1 MQTRPTDVAVPGS
14 ESRAPG
20 LPWHT
25 FTVEQ
30 VLEAEDVSAQRGL
43 SSAEAAARAA
53 EFGLNKLAAARAEPR
68 WHAFIR
74 QYYDPM
80 QIVLLVAGILSLY
93 PLEQLGT
100 GPLLI
105 LLTLA
110 NAVLG
115 LQQEGKAETAVA
127 ALQNMM
133 IVTARVRR
141 DGRQAEISA
150 DRLVPGDVV
159 LIEAGDIVPADG
171 RLLQVAMLEVA
182 ESELTGESVPVP
194 KGTAPVG
201 EAGAPLGDRTDMVYM
216 NTSVTRGTGEF
227 VVTATGMATEVG
239 HISGML
245 QAQGTVKTPLTRQLD
260 RLSKQ
265 LLLVAG
271 VALIASMAVNLVRGY
286 TFNAVFNAAVAFAIA
301 AVPVQLPTV
310 VTTILAWGTQALVK
324 AGAIMKQ
331 LRSTET
337 LGSTSAINTDKT
349 GTLTLNQMTAVQ
361 MAIAGHRYA
370 IEGKGYSPQGRIN
383 RVGGQAE
390 IPLDQFLMPMVLAS
404 DAVLSDGELIGDPTE
419 GALVALAAKGG
430 IDAFSTRQVY
440 PRVAEL
446 PFDAE
451 YKLMATFHSMVDESG
466 NEVIRC
472 FVKGAP
478 DQLLARAATALDPD
492 RGPVPL
498 DDHLRERYLAEND
511 RLAEEGLRVIAAARR
526 DFDPATF
533 DPRAELL
540 PLVTDVE
547 LLALVGIVD
556 PPRPG
561 ARASVA
567 QAKAAGIEV
576 RMITG
581 DHAVTAAAIAR
592 QLGIDGKVISGTE
605 FSALND
611 DEAADRIADVGVIA
625 RVTPE
630 QKVRL
635 VDVLHRKGQIVA
647 MTGDGVNDAPALKR
661 ADIGVAMGKAGT
673 EVAKR
678 AAVMIL
684 SDDNFSTI
692 TKAVELG
699 RGLYDNLARYIRF
712 EMGCMF
718 GFIITFLGA
727 SIFDIAH
734 GEPLLPLQVLWVAF
748 TTVTI
753 QSIGLGY
760 SNPAEGLMERR
771 PRSPSQP
778 ILSRGVLS
786 WLVSVGLVMAVGT
799 LSLVSW
805 AQDAHTL
812 PIARTMG
819 LVVFSLL
826 NLFFSIEAKD
836 QRESAF
842 SLSTFSDRTF
852 LLTAGASLFLL
863 VMATILGPCQAILK
877 TTELDED
884 QWLLCAAVA
893 LSIIVV
899 SEIRKAVLRRK
910 RGRTALVGWAGGED
924 DGCRMSLAGQVLPAD
939 ADPVAGMVRL
949 QQGLYAGR
957 GGHGVAVD
965 GDDHITG
972 HQARPGGGQSLH
984 GADDDRLGARG
995 EGHGVEGDLHTQ
1007 EAGCADVNRCRRVA
1021 RLDQPGHGGRVAD
1034 RYREGCFGSA
1044 GLELILRGGCGVHAD
1059 HGSGGGDQRPAG
1071 VPGLQRHARAD
1082 QPGELLRGV
1091 LSLIGGGDRLVQ
1103 AGDLAGGDRR
1113 GAALALGVAQG
1124 DDVLADRHL
1133 R

>member
-1 MQTRPTDVAVPGS
+1 VAVPDA
-14 ESRAPG
+14 ESPASG
-20 LPWHT
+20 LAWHT
-25 FTVEQ
+25 LSVEQ
-30 VLEAEDVSAQRGL
+30 VLGAEEVSAQGGL

-53 EFGLNKLAAARAEPR
+53 KFGPNALSEARAEPR
-68 WHAFIR
+68 WHAFVR

-80 QIVLLVAGILSLY
+80 QIVLLAAGVLSIF
-93 PLEQLGT
+93 PLRQFGT

-115 LQQEGKAETAVA
+115 LQQEGKAEHAVA

-141 DGRQAEISA
+141 DGQLTEIPSQ
-150 DRLVPGDVV
+150 RLVPGDVV
-159 LIEAGDIVPADG
+159 SIEAGDIVPADG
-171 RLLQVAMLEVA
+171 RLLRVAMLEVA
-182 ESELTGESVPVP
+182 ESELTGESLPVS
-194 KGTAPVG
+194 KGTAPVRESG
-201 EAGAPLGDRTDMVYM
+201 TPLGERTDMVYM

-227 VVTATGMATEVG
+227 VVTGTGMATEVG

-245 QAQGTVKTPLTRQLD
+245 EAQATVKTPLTRQLD

-271 VALIASMAVNLVRGY
+271 VALIASMAVNLYRGY

-310 VTTILAWGTQALVK
+310 VTAILAWGTQALVK

-361 MAIAGHRYA
+361 MAIAGHRYTV
-370 IEGKGYSPQGRIN
+370 EGKGYSTQGRIN
-383 RVGGQAE
+383 RVAGQAE
-390 IPLDQFLMPMVLAS
+390 VPLDAFLMPMVLAS
-404 DAVLSDGELIGDPTE
+404 DAVLTDGELVGDPTE

-430 IDAFSTRQVY
+430 VDAASTRQVY

-451 YKLMATFHSMVDESG
+451 YKLMATFHSMTDESG
-466 NEVIRC
+466 NPVLRC
-472 FVKGAP
+472 LVKGAP
-478 DQLLARAATALDPD
+478 DQLLARSATALDPD
-492 RGPVPL
+492 TGQVPL
-498 DDHLRERYLAEND
+498 DGRLREHFLAEND
-511 RLAEEGLRVIAAARR
+511 RLAEEGLRVIATARR
-526 DFDPATF
+526 DFDPAAFGPATF
-533 DPRAELL
+533 DPGAELL
-540 PLVTDVE
+540 ALVTDLE

-561 ARASVA
+561 ARASVE
-567 QAKAAGIEV
+567 QAKAAGIEI

-592 QLGIDGKVISGTE
+592 QLGIDGKVINGAE
-605 FSALND
+605 FAAMND
-611 DEAADRIADVGVIA
+611 DEAAERISDVGVIA

-647 MTGDGVNDAPALKR
+647 MTGDGVNDAPALKS

-678 AAVMIL
+678 AAVMII

-692 TKAVELG
+692 TRAVELG
-699 RGLYDNLARYIRF
+699 RGLYYNLARYIRF

-734 GEPLLPLQVLWVAF
+734 GEPLFPLQVLWVAF

-760 SNPAEGLMERR
+760 SHPPEGLMERR
-771 PRSPSQP
+771 PRPPGQP
-778 ILSRGVLS
+778 ILSRAVLI
-786 WLVSVGLVMAVGT
+786 WLVSAGLVMAVCT

-805 AQDAHTL
+805 AQQAHTL
-812 PIARTMG
+812 TVARTMG
-819 LVVFSLL
+819 MVGFSLL

-836 QRESAF
+836 ERESAF

-852 LLTAGASLFLL
+852 LLMAGLSLLL
-863 VMATILGPCQAILK
+863 TVLATIVRPCQAILK
-877 TTELDED
+877 TTELDES
-884 QWLLCAAVA
+884 QWLLCAGAA
-893 LSIIVV
+893 LSIIAV
-899 SEIRKAVLRRK
+899 SEIRKAVLRR
-910 RGRTALVGWAGGED
+910 RGT
-924 DGCRMSLAGQVLPAD
+924 P
-939 ADPVAGMVRL
+939 
-949 QQGLYAGR
+949 
-957 GGHGVAVD
+957 
-965 GDDHITG
+965 
-972 HQARPGGGQSLH
+972 
-984 GADDDRLGARG
+984 
-995 EGHGVEGDLHTQ
+995 
-1007 EAGCADVNRCRRVA
+1007 
-1021 RLDQPGHGGRVAD
+1021 
-1034 RYREGCFGSA
+1034 SA
-1044 GLELILRGGCGVHAD
+1044 A
-1059 HGSGGGDQRPAG
+1059 S
-1071 VPGLQRHARAD
+1071 
-1082 QPGELLRGV
+1082 
-1091 LSLIGGGDRLVQ
+1091 
-1103 AGDLAGGDRR
+1103 
-1113 GAALALGVAQG
+1113 
-1124 DDVLADRHL
+1124 
-1133 R
+1133 

>member
-1 MQTRPTDVAVPGS
+1 VAVPGL
-14 ESRAPG
+14 ESRAPEF
-20 LPWHT
+20 PWHT

-30 VLEAEDVSAQRGL
+30 VLEAEEVSAQRGL

-53 EFGLNKLAAARAEPR
+53 QFGPNKLAAAKAEPR

-80 QIVLLVAGILSLY
+80 QVVLLAAGVLSLY
-93 PLEQLGT
+93 PLKQLGT

-115 LQQEGKAETAVA
+115 LQQEGKAETAVT

-141 DGRQAEISA
+141 DGQQAEISA
-150 DRLVPGDVV
+150 EQLVPGDVV
-159 LIEAGDIVPADG
+159 SIEAGDIVPADG

-182 ESELTGESVPVP
+182 ESELTGESVPVS
-194 KGTAPVG
+194 KGTAPVE
-201 EAGAPLGDRTDMVYM
+201 EADAPLGERTAMVYM

-245 QAQGTVKTPLTRQLD
+245 QAQAMVKSPLTRQLD

-271 VALIASMAVNLVRGY
+271 VALIASMAVNLSRGY

-310 VTTILAWGTQALVK
+310 VTTILAWGTQALAK

-349 GTLTLNQMTAVQ
+349 GTLTLGQMTAVR

-370 IEGKGYSPQGRIN
+370 VEGKGYSTDGRIN
-383 RVGGQAE
+383 RVAGQAE
-390 IPLDQFLMPMVLAS
+390 IPLDEFLMPMVLAS

-430 IDAFSTRQVY
+430 IDAVSTRQVY
-440 PRVAEL
+440 PRIAEL

-451 YKLMATFHSMVDESG
+451 YKLMATFHSMIDETG

-478 DQLLARAATALDPD
+478 DQLLARAASALDPD
-492 RGPVPL
+492 SGPVPL
-498 DDHLRERYLAEND
+498 DGRLRERYLAEND
-511 RLAEEGLRVIAAARR
+511 RFAEEGLRVIAAARR

-567 QAKAAGIEV
+567 QAKAAGIEI

-647 MTGDGVNDAPALKR
+647 MTGDGVNDAPALKK

-684 SDDNFSTI
+684 TDDNFSTI

-734 GEPLLPLQVLWVAF
+734 GEPLFPLQVLWVAF

-760 SNPAEGLMERR
+760 SNPPEGLMERR

-778 ILSRGVLS
+778 ILSRGVLG

-805 AQDAHTL
+805 AQQAHTL
-812 PIARTMG
+812 TIARTMG

-836 QRESAF
+836 ERESAF
-842 SLSTFSDRTF
+842 SLSTLSDRTF
-852 LLTAGASLFLL
+852 ILTAGVSLFLL

-899 SEIRKAVLRRK
+899 SEIRKAVLRR
-910 RGRTALVGWAGGED
+910 TAAKVT
-924 DGCRMSLAGQVLPAD
+924 P
-939 ADPVAGMVRL
+939 
-949 QQGLYAGR
+949 
-957 GGHGVAVD
+957 
-965 GDDHITG
+965 
-972 HQARPGGGQSLH
+972 
-984 GADDDRLGARG
+984 
-995 EGHGVEGDLHTQ
+995 
-1007 EAGCADVNRCRRVA
+1007 
-1021 RLDQPGHGGRVAD
+1021 
-1034 RYREGCFGSA
+1034 
-1044 GLELILRGGCGVHAD
+1044 
-1059 HGSGGGDQRPAG
+1059 
-1071 VPGLQRHARAD
+1071 AD
-1082 QPGELLRGV
+1082 QPVPRE
-1091 LSLIGGGDRLVQ
+1091 Q
-1103 AGDLAGGDRR
+1103 H
-1113 GAALALGVAQG
+1113 AA
-1124 DDVLADRHL
+1124 
-1133 R
+1133 